1 MAGRKVTGRALGCLG
16 SQTGGDGRVG
26 SGLEGHIADS
36 QPQVLVVE

>member
-16 SQTGGDGRVG
+16 PQTGDDGRVG
-26 SGLEGHIADS
+26 SGWEGHLADS